1 MISPEVLRRY
11 PFFCCHNEEQL
22 KKLAMTAEE
31 VSFGE
36 GEIIFKEGQPA
47 DNLFL
52 LTSGSIELFYEVV
65 DDDDHERRRIFSVG
79 NINAGEPFGLSSV
92 IENPELTATAKMSK
106 AGKAIKIDAAKLC
119 ALCDSDPQM
128 GYDMMRQ
135 IARATMKRL
144 ELTRIHLAAARG

>member
-11 PFFCCHNEEQL
+11 PFFCCLNEEQI
-22 KKLAMTAEE
+22 KKVAMIADEI
-31 VSFGE
+31 SIRE

-47 DNLFL
+47 DSLFL
-52 LTSGSIELFYEVV
+52 LVSGSIELFYEVV
-65 DDDDHERRRIFSVG
+65 DDDNHEERRIFSVG

-92 IENPELTATAKMSK
+92 VENPDLTATAKMRK

-119 ALCDSDPQM
+119 ALCEGDPKM
-128 GYDMMRQ
+128 GYDLMRQ